1 MFEKIVLH
9 KPYLIGNEKKY
20 LYQCINDNWIT
31 SGKFINRFE
40 DNISNYLNINY
51 AISCVNGTSS
61 LHIALKALNIKIN
74 DEVIVPTIT
83 FIAPINSV
91 SYNNAIPVFMDCDE
105 YGNIDP
111 YKVIEFIKN
120 ETFYKKKFSY
130 NIKTKR
136 RIFGIII
143 VHAFGNAANIEPI
156 INICKKRNIKII
168 EDASES
174 LGTYYTKG
182 KLKNKFTGTIGDI
195 GCLSFN
201 GNKILTTGGGGMI
214 ISKGKMISNH
224 VRYLINQAKNDS
236 FKFIH
241 NDIGFNYRMSNL
253 NAAIGC
259 AQFEKFQKNI
269 NIKNKIHNY
278 YSKKFN
284 KISGIN
290 LLKTPR
296 YSYNNKWLN
305 VVKFDDSI
313 NKIDIKKIYNSFKKH
328 KIEVRK
334 VWYPNHLQKPYKD
347 FQRYK
352 INNANLF
359 YKNCLCI
366 PSGPELKIKDLN
378 KIVEIFHC

>member
-20 LYQCINDNWIT
+20 LYQCIKDNWIT
-31 SGKFINRFE
+31 SGKFITKFE
-40 DNISNYLNINY
+40 DYISNYLNINY
-51 AISCVNGTSS
+51 AISCINGTSA
-61 LHIALKALNIKIN
+61 LHIALKALNVKIN

-105 YGNIDP
+105 YGNMDP
-111 YKVIEFIKN
+111 YKIIEFIKN

-130 NIKTKR
+130 NKKTKR

-143 VHAFGNAANIEPI
+143 VHVFGNAANIEPI
-156 INICKKRNIKII
+156 ISICKKRNIKII

-214 ISKGKMISNH
+214 ISRGKIISNH
-224 VRYLINQAKNDS
+224 IRYLINQAKNDS

-305 VVKFDDSI
+305 IVKFDNSI

-328 KIEVRK
+328 KIGVRK
-334 VWYPNHLQKPYKD
+334 VWYPNHLQKPYKN
-347 FQRYK
+347 FQRYN
-352 INNANLF
+352 IHNANLF

-366 PSGPELKIKDLN
+366 PSGLELKIKDLN
-378 KIVEIFHC
+378 KIIEIFHS